1 MRKYFKLTPTTLL
14 IIVNLTIYILTSILG
29 GNLFETNQEILIQFG
44 QFNLNVINGNY
55 LQLFSSIFVH
65 VDLTHITLNMIFLV
79 IFGLRAE
86 ELFKTQEYFAAYI
99 FSGLLGSIMTLFLMS
114 PYTLSAG
121 ASGAIFGIYGATI
134 MYTRKTFGQ
143 SIAGALLYSFLF
155 LMLTAGSN
163 VNIIA
168 HFGGLVGG
176 LLIGYILAKSRP
188 ELYWLET
195 FD

>member
-1 MRKYFKLTPTTLL
+1 MVLTFCGCGL
-14 IIVNLTIYILTSILG
+14 I
-29 GNLFETNQEILIQFG
+29 
-44 QFNLNVINGNY
+44 
-55 LQLFSSIFVH
+55 IFVH
-65 VDLTHITLNMIFLV
+65 VDITHTTLNMIFLV

-99 FSGLLGSIMTLFLMS
+99 FSGLLGSLLTLFFMPL
-114 PYTLSAG
+114 YTLSAG
-121 ASGAIFGIYGATI
+121 ASGAIFGIYGASI

-155 LMLTAGSN
+155 LMLTVGSN

-176 LLIGYILAKSRP
+176 LILGYILAKSRP
-188 ELYWLET
+188 EIYWLET
-195 FD
+195 YD